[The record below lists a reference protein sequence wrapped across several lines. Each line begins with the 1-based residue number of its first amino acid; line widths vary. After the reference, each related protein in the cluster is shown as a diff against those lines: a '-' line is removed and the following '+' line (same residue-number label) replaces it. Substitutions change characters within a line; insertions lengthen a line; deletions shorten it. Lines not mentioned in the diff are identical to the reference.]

1 MHMEVDLSNQESLQR
16 GARTFVNYCLS
27 CHAAAYM
34 RYNRMGQDLGIS
46 EDVLKANFMFG
57 TDKVGRPNLYCKM
70 AGFLPNHATLQSCQ
84 KFMVAMMDYVS
95 SKSYAYIDQFNF
107 IFDWD
112 GVGRNNFDITVT
124 KGLIDVSGKL
134 YTGKIYRFYQLNMHW
149 GASLVF
155 GMIKPLIPQRGRDKI
170 QTPGGV
176 LTQT

>member
-1 MHMEVDLSNQESLQR
+1 MNKRLRWINGNKWDVQESL
-16 GARTFVNYCLS
+16 AHLKRTETFLDEYGCRTISIDDIRPML
-27 CHAAAYM
+27 
-34 RYNRMGQDLGIS
+34 DL
-46 EDVLKANFMFG
+46 KFWCAFG

-170 QTPGGV
+170 
-176 LTQT
+176 